1 MGKKLLFAG
10 LVAFGLFVFF
20 GTPFGGENF
29 EELTE
34 LGTLAIVVI
43 GFVASFAL
51 MSIFGNGSNNIW
63 GGSNNTI
70 DNSTTNLTVV
80 QPPPGDAVTKH
91 MGGKKKGR

>member
-43 GFVASFAL
+43 GFVVTFAL
-51 MSIFGNGSNNIW
+51 MVIFGSGSTHQW
-63 GGSNNTI
+63 GGSGNVIDQSTKNITI
-70 DNSTTNLTVV
+70 QERGPRGKVKDYLDN
-80 QPPPGDAVTKH
+80 
-91 MGGKKKGR
+91 